1 MIGSLSGLFWKTEH
15 ELRTFKSVDLL
26 LQFLNGTFSE
36 FSSGLSLV
44 KIHEDKSII
53 SDSMIQ
59 SISQTLNNN
68 FQKRHALC
76 KPRKKENLHAKS
88 LPFTRVRHHHAY
100 LESLKSLLEL
110 KIKPITKLNLISFGI
125 SANLWHFLRSTQSLE
140 QNNRKIK
147 GKTLC
152 VCMWTLLKL

>member
-110 KIKPITKLNLISFGI
+110 KIKPITKLNLK
-125 SANLWHFLRSTQSLE
+125 SALVFQQIFDIFFAR
-140 QNNRKIK
+140 RKVSNKIIVK
-147 GKTLC
+147 LKERLC
-152 VCMWTLLKL
+152 VCM